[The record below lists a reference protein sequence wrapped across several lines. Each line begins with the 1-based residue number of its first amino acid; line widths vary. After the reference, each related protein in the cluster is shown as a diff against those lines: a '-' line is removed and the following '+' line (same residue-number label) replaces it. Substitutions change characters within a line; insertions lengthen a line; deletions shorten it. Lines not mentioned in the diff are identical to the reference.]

1 MSGKPAARQ
10 GDMTQYGGSIVQGSA
25 GVRIGAPTG
34 VACSVCPG
42 GVTSGHPV
50 NPLLGA
56 KVLPGET
63 DLALPGPLPFILSRT
78 YSSYRTKTP
87 APVGSLGPGWKMP
100 ADIRLQLRDN
110 TLILSDNG
118 GRSLYFEHL
127 FPGEDGYSRSE
138 SLWLVRGGVA
148 KLDEGH
154 RLAALW
160 QALPEELRLSPHRYL
175 ATNSPQ
181 GPWWVLGW
189 CERVPEADE
198 VLPAPLPPYRV
209 LTGLVDRFG
218 RTQTFHREAGGEFS
232 GEITGVTDGA
242 GRHFRLVLTT
252 QALRAEEA
260 RQKATS
266 GGTEPSAFPDTQPD
280 YTEYGRDNGIRL
292 SAVWLTH
299 DPEYPENLPAAPL
312 VRYGWTPRGELAAVY
327 DRSNTQVRSFTYDDK
342 YRGRMVAHR
351 HTGRPEIRY
360 RYDSD
365 GRVTEQLN
373 PAGLSYTYCYEQ
385 NRITITDSLNRR
397 EVLHTAG
404 EGGLKR
410 VVKKEHADGSVTQSQ
425 FDAVGRLKAQTDAAG
440 RTTEYSPDVVTGL
453 ITRITTPD
461 GRASAFYYNHHSQL
475 TSATGTDGLELRR
488 EYDESGRLIQETAP
502 DGDITRYRYDNP
514 HSDLPCATED
524 ATGSRKTMTWSRYG
538 QLLTVTDCSGYVT
551 RYDHDRFGQMTAVH
565 REEGLS
571 QYRAYDSRGQLIAV
585 KDTQGH
591 ETRYEYNAAGD
602 LTAVI
607 APDGSRNGTQYDT
620 WGKAIRT
627 TQGGL
632 TRSMEYDAAG
642 RVIRLTSENGS
653 HTTFRYDVLDR
664 LIQETGF
671 DGRTQRYHHD
681 LTGKL
686 IRSEDEGLV
695 THWHYDEADRI
706 THRTVKGETAEQ
718 WRYDERGWLTG
729 ISHLSEGHRVTV
741 HYRYDEKG
749 RLTGERQ
756 TVHHPQT
763 EALLWQHETRHAY
776 NAQGLANRCIP
787 DSLPAV
793 EWLTYGSGWLAGMK
807 LGDTPLVDF
816 TRDRLHRE
824 TLRSFGRYELTTA
837 YTSAGQL
844 QSQHLNSLQYDR
856 DYTWNDNGEL
866 IRISSPRQTRSY
878 SYSDSGRLTGVHTT
892 TSNLDIRIPYAT
904 DPAGNRLPDPEL
916 HPDST
921 LSMWPDNR
929 IARDAHYLYRYDR
942 HGRLTE
948 KTDLIPEGV
957 IRTDDERTHRYHYDS
972 RHRLVHY
979 TRTQYAEPLV
989 ESRYLYDPLG
999 RRVAKRVWRRE
1010 RDLTGWMS
1018 LSRKPEVTWYG
1029 WDGDR
1034 LTTIQNDRTRIQ
1046 TVYQPGS
1053 FTPLIRV
1060 ETATGELAKTQR
1072 RSLADALQQSGGEDG
1087 GSVVFPP
1094 VLVQMLDRLES
1105 EILADRVSEESRRWL
1120 ASCGLTVE
1128 QIQNQMDPVYTP
1140 ARKIHLYHC
1149 DHRGLPLALVS
1160 TEGATEW
1167 CAEYDEWGNLLNEEN
1182 PHQLQQL
1189 IRLPGQQYD
1198 EESGLYYN
1206 RHRYY
1211 DPLQGPGKDH
1221 VTLLFC
1227 TK

>member
-1 MSGKPAARQ
+1 
-10 GDMTQYGGSIVQGSA
+10 
-25 GVRIGAPTG
+25 
-34 VACSVCPG
+34 
-42 GVTSGHPV
+42 
-50 NPLLGA
+50 
-56 KVLPGET
+56 
-63 DLALPGPLPFILSRT
+63 
-78 YSSYRTKTP
+78 
-87 APVGSLGPGWKMP
+87 
-100 ADIRLQLRDN
+100 
-110 TLILSDNG
+110 
-118 GRSLYFEHL
+118 
-127 FPGEDGYSRSE
+127 
-138 SLWLVRGGVA
+138 
-148 KLDEGH
+148 
-154 RLAALW
+154 
-160 QALPEELRLSPHRYL
+160 
-175 ATNSPQ
+175 
-181 GPWWVLGW
+181 
-189 CERVPEADE
+189 
-198 VLPAPLPPYRV
+198 
-209 LTGLVDRFG
+209 
-218 RTQTFHREAGGEFS
+218 
-232 GEITGVTDGA
+232 
-242 GRHFRLVLTT
+242 
-252 QALRAEEA
+252 
-260 RQKATS
+260 
-266 GGTEPSAFPDTQPD
+266 
-280 YTEYGRDNGIRL
+280 
-292 SAVWLTH
+292 
-299 DPEYPENLPAAPL
+299 
-312 VRYGWTPRGELAAVY
+312 
-327 DRSNTQVRSFTYDDK
+327 
-342 YRGRMVAHR
+342 
-351 HTGRPEIRY
+351 
-360 RYDSD
+360 
-365 GRVTEQLN
+365 
-373 PAGLSYTYCYEQ
+373 
-385 NRITITDSLNRR
+385 
-397 EVLHTAG
+397 
-404 EGGLKR
+404 
-410 VVKKEHADGSVTQSQ
+410 
-425 FDAVGRLKAQTDAAG
+425 
-440 RTTEYSPDVVTGL
+440 
-453 ITRITTPD
+453 
-461 GRASAFYYNHHSQL
+461 
-475 TSATGTDGLELRR
+475 
-488 EYDESGRLIQETAP
+488 
-502 DGDITRYRYDNP
+502 
-514 HSDLPCATED
+514 
-524 ATGSRKTMTWSRYG
+524 MTWSRYG

-607 APDGSRNGTQYDT
+607 APDGSRNGTQYDA
-620 WGKAIRT
+620 WGKPVRT

-706 THRTVKGETAEQ
+706 TQRTVNGETAEQ
-718 WRYDERGWLTG
+718 WQYDERGWLTG

-741 HYRYDEKG
+741 HYGYDEKG

-756 TVHHPQT
+756 TVHHPET

-793 EWLTYGSGWLAGMK
+793 EWLTYGSGWLSGMK
-807 LGDTPLVDF
+807 LGDTPLVEY

-878 SYSDSGRLTGVHTT
+878 SYSDTGRLTGVHTT
-892 TSNLDIRIPYAT
+892 AANLDIRIPYAT

-916 HPDST
+916 HPDSP
-921 LSMWPDNR
+921 LSAWPDNR

-1128 QIQNQMDPVYTP
+1128 QI
-1140 ARKIHLYHC
+1140 
-1149 DHRGLPLALVS
+1149 
-1160 TEGATEW
+1160 
-1167 CAEYDEWGNLLNEEN
+1167 
-1182 PHQLQQL
+1182 
-1189 IRLPGQQYD
+1189 
-1198 EESGLYYN
+1198 
-1206 RHRYY
+1206 
-1211 DPLQGPGKDH
+1211 
-1221 VTLLFC
+1221 
-1227 TK
+1227 

>member
-1 MSGKPAARQ
+1 
-10 GDMTQYGGSIVQGSA
+10 
-25 GVRIGAPTG
+25 
-34 VACSVCPG
+34 
-42 GVTSGHPV
+42 
-50 NPLLGA
+50 
-56 KVLPGET
+56 LPG
-63 DLALPGPLPFILSRT
+63 
-78 YSSYRTKTP
+78 
-87 APVGSLGPGWKMP
+87 
-100 ADIRLQLRDN
+100 
-110 TLILSDNG
+110 
-118 GRSLYFEHL
+118 
-127 FPGEDGYSRSE
+127 
-138 SLWLVRGGVA
+138 
-148 KLDEGH
+148 
-154 RLAALW
+154 
-160 QALPEELRLSPHRYL
+160 
-175 ATNSPQ
+175 
-181 GPWWVLGW
+181 
-189 CERVPEADE
+189 
-198 VLPAPLPPYRV
+198 
-209 LTGLVDRFG
+209 
-218 RTQTFHREAGGEFS
+218 
-232 GEITGVTDGA
+232 
-242 GRHFRLVLTT
+242 
-252 QALRAEEA
+252 
-260 RQKATS
+260 
-266 GGTEPSAFPDTQPD
+266 

-351 HTGRPEIRY
+351 HTGRPEICY

-373 PAGLSYTYCYEQ
+373 PAGLSYTYQYEKD
-385 NRITITDSLNRR
+385 RITITDSLNRR
-397 EVLHTAG
+397 EVLHTQG

-425 FDAVGRLKAQTDAAG
+425 FDAVGRLRAQTDAAG

-475 TSATGTDGLELRR
+475 TSATGPDGLEIRR
-488 EYDESGRLIQETAP
+488 EYDELGRLIQETAP

-538 QLLTVTDCSGYVT
+538 QLLSFTDCSGYVT
-551 RYDHDRFGQMTAVH
+551 RYDHDRFGQVTAVH

-602 LTAVI
+602 LTTVI
-607 APDGSRNGTQYDT
+607 APDGSRNGTQYDA
-620 WGKAIRT
+620 WGKAICT

-695 THWHYDEADRI
+695 THWHYDEADRL
-706 THRTVKGETAEQ
+706 THRTVNGETAERWQ
-718 WRYDERGWLTG
+718 YDERGWLTD
-729 ISHLSEGHRVTV
+729 ISHISEGH
-741 HYRYDEKG
+741 
-749 RLTGERQ
+749 
-756 TVHHPQT
+756 
-763 EALLWQHETRHAY
+763 
-776 NAQGLANRCIP
+776 
-787 DSLPAV
+787 
-793 EWLTYGSGWLAGMK
+793 
-807 LGDTPLVDF
+807 
-816 TRDRLHRE
+816 
-824 TLRSFGRYELTTA
+824 
-837 YTSAGQL
+837 
-844 QSQHLNSLQYDR
+844 
-856 DYTWNDNGEL
+856 
-866 IRISSPRQTRSY
+866 
-878 SYSDSGRLTGVHTT
+878 
-892 TSNLDIRIPYAT
+892 
-904 DPAGNRLPDPEL
+904 
-916 HPDST
+916 
-921 LSMWPDNR
+921 
-929 IARDAHYLYRYDR
+929 RYDR

-972 RHRLVHY
+972 QHRLVHY

-1018 LSRKPEVTWYG
+1018 LSRKPQVTWYG

-1046 TVYQPGS
+1046 TIYQPGS

-1060 ETATGELAKTQR
+1060 ETATGELAKTQH
-1072 RSLADALQQSGGEDG
+1072 RSLADTLQQSGGEDG

-1120 ASCGLTVE
+1120 ASCGLTVA
-1128 QIQNQMDPVYTP
+1128 QMQSQMDPVYTP

-1149 DHRGLPLALVS
+1149 DHRGLPLALIS
-1160 TEGATEW
+1160 TEGTTAW
-1167 CAEYDEWGNLLNEEN
+1167 YAEYDEWGNLLNEEN

-1211 DPLQGPGKDH
+1211 DPLQGRYITQDPIGLKGGWNFYQYPLNPISNIDPLGLETLKCIKPLHSMGGTGERSGPDIWGNPFYHQYLCVPDGKGDYTCGGQDQRGESKGDGLWGPGKASNDTKEAAGRCDL
-1221 VTLLFC
+1221 VETDNSCVENCLKGKFKEVRPRYSVLPDIFTPINLGLFKNC
-1227 TK
+1227 QDWSNDSLETCKMKCSGNNIGRFIRFVFTGVM

>member
-1 MSGKPAARQ
+1 
-10 GDMTQYGGSIVQGSA
+10 
-25 GVRIGAPTG
+25 
-34 VACSVCPG
+34 
-42 GVTSGHPV
+42 
-50 NPLLGA
+50 
-56 KVLPGET
+56 
-63 DLALPGPLPFILSRT
+63 
-78 YSSYRTKTP
+78 
-87 APVGSLGPGWKMP
+87 
-100 ADIRLQLRDN
+100 IRLQLRDN

-181 GPWWVLGW
+181 GPWWLLGW

-218 RTQTFHREAGGEFS
+218 RTQTFHREAAGEFS

-242 GRHFRLVLTT
+242 WRHFRLVLTT
-252 QALRAEEA
+252 QAQRAEEA
-260 RQKATS
+260 RQQAIS
-266 GGTEPSAFPDTQPD
+266 GGTEPSAFPDTLPG

-312 VRYGWTPRGELAAVY
+312 VRYGWTPRGELAVVY
-327 DRSNTQVRSFTYDDK
+327 DRSGKQVRSFTYDDK

-373 PAGLSYTYCYEQ
+373 PAGLSYTYQYEKD
-385 NRITITDSLNRR
+385 RITITDSLDRR
-397 EVLHTAG
+397 EVLHTQG
-404 EGGLKR
+404 EAGLKR

-425 FDAVGRLKAQTDAAG
+425 FDAVGRLRAQTDAAG

-461 GRASAFYYNHHSQL
+461 
-475 TSATGTDGLELRR
+475 
-488 EYDESGRLIQETAP
+488 
-502 DGDITRYRYDNP
+502 
-514 HSDLPCATED
+514 
-524 ATGSRKTMTWSRYG
+524 
-538 QLLTVTDCSGYVT
+538 
-551 RYDHDRFGQMTAVH
+551 
-565 REEGLS
+565 
-571 QYRAYDSRGQLIAV
+571 
-585 KDTQGH
+585 
-591 ETRYEYNAAGD
+591 
-602 LTAVI
+602 
-607 APDGSRNGTQYDT
+607 
-620 WGKAIRT
+620 
-627 TQGGL
+627 
-632 TRSMEYDAAG
+632 
-642 RVIRLTSENGS
+642 
-653 HTTFRYDVLDR
+653 DR

-695 THWHYDEADRI
+695 THWHYDEADRL
-706 THRTVKGETAEQ
+706 THRTVKGETAERWQ
-718 WRYDERGWLTG
+718 YDERGWLTD
-729 ISHLSEGHRVTV
+729 ISHISEGHRVAV

-793 EWLTYGSGWLAGMK
+793 EWLTYGSGYLAGMK
-807 LGDTPLVDF
+807 LGDTPLVEY

-837 YTSAGQL
+837 YTPAGQL
-844 QSQHLNSLQYDR
+844 QSQHLNSLLSDR

-878 SYSDSGRLTGVHTT
+878 SYSTTGRLTGVHTT
-892 TSNLDIRIPYAT
+892 AANLDIRIPYAT

-972 RHRLVHY
+972 QHRLVHY
-979 TRTQYAEPLV
+979 TRTQYEEPLV

-1018 LSRKPEVTWYG
+1018 LSRKPQVTWYG

-1034 LTTIQNDRTRIQ
+1034 L
-1046 TVYQPGS
+1046 
-1053 FTPLIRV
+1053 
-1060 ETATGELAKTQR
+1060 
-1072 RSLADALQQSGGEDG
+1072 
-1087 GSVVFPP
+1087 
-1094 VLVQMLDRLES
+1094 
-1105 EILADRVSEESRRWL
+1105 
-1120 ASCGLTVE
+1120 
-1128 QIQNQMDPVYTP
+1128 
-1140 ARKIHLYHC
+1140 
-1149 DHRGLPLALVS
+1149 
-1160 TEGATEW
+1160 
-1167 CAEYDEWGNLLNEEN
+1167 
-1182 PHQLQQL
+1182 
-1189 IRLPGQQYD
+1189 
-1198 EESGLYYN
+1198 
-1206 RHRYY
+1206 
-1211 DPLQGPGKDH
+1211 
-1221 VTLLFC
+1221 
-1227 TK
+1227 

>member
-138 SLWLVRGGVA
+138 SLWLVRGGVLR
-148 KLDEGH
+148 LDEGH

-181 GPWWVLGW
+181 GPWWLLGW

-218 RTQTFHREAGGEFS
+218 RTQTFHREAAGEFS

-252 QALRAEEA
+252 QAQRAEEA
-260 RQKATS
+260 RQQAIS
-266 GGTEPSAFPDTQPD
+266 GGTEPSAFPDTLPG

-373 PAGLSYTYCYEQ
+373 PAGLSYTYQYEKDH
-385 NRITITDSLNRR
+385 ITITDSLDRR
-397 EVLHTAG
+397 EVLHTQG
-404 EGGLKR
+404 EAGLKR

-425 FDAVGRLKAQTDAAG
+425 FDAVGRLRTQTDAAG

-475 TSATGTDGLELRR
+475 TSATGPDGLEIRR
-488 EYDESGRLIQETAP
+488 EYDELGRLIQETAP

-538 QLLTVTDCSGYVT
+538 QLLSFTDCSGYVT

-591 ETRYEYNAAGD
+591 ETRYEYNIAGD

-607 APDGSRNGTQYDT
+607 APDGSRNGTQYDA
-620 WGKAIRT
+620 WGKAICT

-695 THWHYDEADRI
+695 THWHYDEADRL
-706 THRTVKGETAEQ
+706 THRTVNGETAER
-718 WRYDERGWLTG
+718 WRYDERGWLTD
-729 ISHLSEGHRVTV
+729 ISHISEGHRVAV
-741 HYRYDEKG
+741 YYGYDEKG

-793 EWLTYGSGWLAGMK
+793 EWLTYGSGYLAGMK
-807 LGDTPLVDF
+807 LGDTP
-816 TRDRLHRE
+816 
-824 TLRSFGRYELTTA
+824 
-837 YTSAGQL
+837 
-844 QSQHLNSLQYDR
+844 
-856 DYTWNDNGEL
+856 
-866 IRISSPRQTRSY
+866 
-878 SYSDSGRLTGVHTT
+878 
-892 TSNLDIRIPYAT
+892 
-904 DPAGNRLPDPEL
+904 
-916 HPDST
+916 
-921 LSMWPDNR
+921 
-929 IARDAHYLYRYDR
+929 
-942 HGRLTE
+942 
-948 KTDLIPEGV
+948 
-957 IRTDDERTHRYHYDS
+957 
-972 RHRLVHY
+972 
-979 TRTQYAEPLV
+979 
-989 ESRYLYDPLG
+989 
-999 RRVAKRVWRRE
+999 
-1010 RDLTGWMS
+1010 
-1018 LSRKPEVTWYG
+1018 
-1029 WDGDR
+1029 

-1046 TVYQPGS
+1046 TIYQPGS

-1060 ETATGELAKTQR
+1060 ETATGEQAKTQR
-1072 RSLADALQQSGGEDG
+1072 RSLADTLQQSGGEDG

-1128 QIQNQMDPVYTP
+1128 QMQNQMDPVYTP

-1211 DPLQGPGKDH
+1211 DPLQGRYITQDPIGLKGGWNFYQYPLNPVQYIDSMGLASKYGHLNNGGYGARPNKPPTPDPSKLPDIAKQLRLPYPIDQASSAPNVFKTFFRALSPYDYTLYCRKWVKPNLTCTPQDDSQYPGMDTKTASDYLPQ
-1221 VTLLFC
+1221 TNWPTTQLPPGYTCAEPYLFPDINKPDGPA
-1227 TK
+1227 TAGIDDLGEILAKMKQRTSRGIRK

>member
-1 MSGKPAARQ
+1 
-10 GDMTQYGGSIVQGSA
+10 
-25 GVRIGAPTG
+25 
-34 VACSVCPG
+34 
-42 GVTSGHPV
+42 
-50 NPLLGA
+50 
-56 KVLPGET
+56 
-63 DLALPGPLPFILSRT
+63 
-78 YSSYRTKTP
+78 
-87 APVGSLGPGWKMP
+87 
-100 ADIRLQLRDN
+100 
-110 TLILSDNG
+110 
-118 GRSLYFEHL
+118 
-127 FPGEDGYSRSE
+127 
-138 SLWLVRGGVA
+138 
-148 KLDEGH
+148 
-154 RLAALW
+154 
-160 QALPEELRLSPHRYL
+160 
-175 ATNSPQ
+175 
-181 GPWWVLGW
+181 
-189 CERVPEADE
+189 
-198 VLPAPLPPYRV
+198 
-209 LTGLVDRFG
+209 
-218 RTQTFHREAGGEFS
+218 
-232 GEITGVTDGA
+232 
-242 GRHFRLVLTT
+242 
-252 QALRAEEA
+252 RA
-260 RQKATS
+260 
-266 GGTEPSAFPDTQPD
+266 
-280 YTEYGRDNGIRL
+280 
-292 SAVWLTH
+292 
-299 DPEYPENLPAAPL
+299 
-312 VRYGWTPRGELAAVY
+312 
-327 DRSNTQVRSFTYDDK
+327 
-342 YRGRMVAHR
+342 
-351 HTGRPEIRY
+351 GRPEIRY

-365 GRVTEQLN
+365 GRVTEQIN
-373 PAGLSYTYCYEQ
+373 PAGLSYTYQYEKD
-385 NRITITDSLNRR
+385 RITITDSLDRR
-397 EVLHTAG
+397 EVLHTQG

-410 VVKKEHADGSVTQSQ
+410 VVKKEHADGSVAQSQ

-475 TSATGTDGLELRR
+475 TSATGTDGLEIRR

-551 RYDHDRFGQMTAVH
+551 RYDHDRFGQVTAVH

-607 APDGSRNGTQYDT
+607 APDGSRNGTQYDA

-695 THWHYDEADRI
+695 THWHYDEADRL
-706 THRTVKGETAEQ
+706 THRTVKGEPAEQ
-718 WRYDERGWLTG
+718 WQYDERGWLTG

-741 HYRYDEKG
+741 HYGYDEKG

-793 EWLTYGSGWLAGMK
+793 EWLTYGSGWLSGMK
-807 LGDTPLVDF
+807 LGDTPLVEY

-878 SYSDSGRLTGVHTT
+878 SYSDTGRLTGVHTT
-892 TSNLDIRIPYAT
+892 AANLDIRIPYAT

-1072 RSLADALQQSGGEDG
+1072 RSLA
-1087 GSVVFPP
+1087 
-1094 VLVQMLDRLES
+1094 
-1105 EILADRVSEESRRWL
+1105 
-1120 ASCGLTVE
+1120 
-1128 QIQNQMDPVYTP
+1128 
-1140 ARKIHLYHC
+1140 
-1149 DHRGLPLALVS
+1149 
-1160 TEGATEW
+1160 
-1167 CAEYDEWGNLLNEEN
+1167 
-1182 PHQLQQL
+1182 
-1189 IRLPGQQYD
+1189 
-1198 EESGLYYN
+1198 
-1206 RHRYY
+1206 
-1211 DPLQGPGKDH
+1211 
-1221 VTLLFC
+1221 
-1227 TK
+1227 

>member
-1 MSGKPAARQ
+1 
-10 GDMTQYGGSIVQGSA
+10 
-25 GVRIGAPTG
+25 
-34 VACSVCPG
+34 
-42 GVTSGHPV
+42 
-50 NPLLGA
+50 
-56 KVLPGET
+56 
-63 DLALPGPLPFILSRT
+63 
-78 YSSYRTKTP
+78 
-87 APVGSLGPGWKMP
+87 P

-181 GPWWVLGW
+181 GPWWLLGW

-218 RTQTFHREAGGEFS
+218 RTQTFHREAAGEFS

-252 QALRAEEA
+252 QAQRAEEA
-260 RQKATS
+260 RQQAIS
-266 GGTEPSAFPDTQPD
+266 GGTEPSAFPDTLPG

-312 VRYGWTPRGELAAVY
+312 VRYGWTPRGELAVVY
-327 DRSNTQVRSFTYDDK
+327 DRSGKQVRSFTYDDK

-351 HTGRPEIRY
+351 H
-360 RYDSD
+360 
-365 GRVTEQLN
+365 
-373 PAGLSYTYCYEQ
+373 
-385 NRITITDSLNRR
+385 
-397 EVLHTAG
+397 
-404 EGGLKR
+404 
-410 VVKKEHADGSVTQSQ
+410 
-425 FDAVGRLKAQTDAAG
+425 
-440 RTTEYSPDVVTGL
+440 
-453 ITRITTPD
+453 
-461 GRASAFYYNHHSQL
+461 
-475 TSATGTDGLELRR
+475 
-488 EYDESGRLIQETAP
+488 
-502 DGDITRYRYDNP
+502 
-514 HSDLPCATED
+514 
-524 ATGSRKTMTWSRYG
+524 
-538 QLLTVTDCSGYVT
+538 
-551 RYDHDRFGQMTAVH
+551 
-565 REEGLS
+565 
-571 QYRAYDSRGQLIAV
+571 
-585 KDTQGH
+585 
-591 ETRYEYNAAGD
+591 
-602 LTAVI
+602 
-607 APDGSRNGTQYDT
+607 
-620 WGKAIRT
+620 
-627 TQGGL
+627 
-632 TRSMEYDAAG
+632 
-642 RVIRLTSENGS
+642 
-653 HTTFRYDVLDR
+653 
-664 LIQETGF
+664 
-671 DGRTQRYHHD
+671 
-681 LTGKL
+681 
-686 IRSEDEGLV
+686 
-695 THWHYDEADRI
+695 
-706 THRTVKGETAEQ
+706 
-718 WRYDERGWLTG
+718 
-729 ISHLSEGHRVTV
+729 
-741 HYRYDEKG
+741 
-749 RLTGERQ
+749 
-756 TVHHPQT
+756 
-763 EALLWQHETRHAY
+763 
-776 NAQGLANRCIP
+776 
-787 DSLPAV
+787 
-793 EWLTYGSGWLAGMK
+793 
-807 LGDTPLVDF
+807 
-816 TRDRLHRE
+816 
-824 TLRSFGRYELTTA
+824 
-837 YTSAGQL
+837 
-844 QSQHLNSLQYDR
+844 
-856 DYTWNDNGEL
+856 
-866 IRISSPRQTRSY
+866 
-878 SYSDSGRLTGVHTT
+878 
-892 TSNLDIRIPYAT
+892 
-904 DPAGNRLPDPEL
+904 PEL

-942 HGRLTE
+942 YGRLTE
-948 KTDLIPEGV
+948 KTDLIPEGG

-972 RHRLVHY
+972 QHRLVHY

-1018 LSRKPEVTWYG
+1018 LSRKPQVTWYG

-1034 LTTIQNDRTRIQ
+1034 LTTIQNDRSRIQ
-1046 TVYQPGS
+1046 TIYQPGS

-1060 ETATGELAKTQR
+1060 ETATGEQAKTQR
-1072 RSLADALQQSGGEDG
+1072 RSLADTLQQSGGEDG

-1128 QIQNQMDPVYTP
+1128 QMQNQMDPVYTP

-1211 DPLQGPGKDH
+1211 DPLQGRYITQDPIGLKGGWNFYQYPLNPVQYIDSMGLASKYGHLNNGGYGARPNKPPTPDPSKLPDIAKQLRLPYPIDQASSAPNVFKTFFRALSPYDYTLYCRKWVKPNLTCTPQDDSQYPGMDTKTASDYLPQ
-1221 VTLLFC
+1221 TNWPTTQLPPGYTCAEPYLFPDINKPDGPA
-1227 TK
+1227 TAGIDDLGEILAKMKQRTSRGIRK

>member
-1 MSGKPAARQ
+1 
-10 GDMTQYGGSIVQGSA
+10 
-25 GVRIGAPTG
+25 
-34 VACSVCPG
+34 
-42 GVTSGHPV
+42 
-50 NPLLGA
+50 
-56 KVLPGET
+56 
-63 DLALPGPLPFILSRT
+63 
-78 YSSYRTKTP
+78 
-87 APVGSLGPGWKMP
+87 
-100 ADIRLQLRDN
+100 
-110 TLILSDNG
+110 
-118 GRSLYFEHL
+118 
-127 FPGEDGYSRSE
+127 
-138 SLWLVRGGVA
+138 
-148 KLDEGH
+148 
-154 RLAALW
+154 
-160 QALPEELRLSPHRYL
+160 
-175 ATNSPQ
+175 
-181 GPWWVLGW
+181 
-189 CERVPEADE
+189 
-198 VLPAPLPPYRV
+198 
-209 LTGLVDRFG
+209 
-218 RTQTFHREAGGEFS
+218 
-232 GEITGVTDGA
+232 
-242 GRHFRLVLTT
+242 
-252 QALRAEEA
+252 
-260 RQKATS
+260 
-266 GGTEPSAFPDTQPD
+266 
-280 YTEYGRDNGIRL
+280 
-292 SAVWLTH
+292 
-299 DPEYPENLPAAPL
+299 
-312 VRYGWTPRGELAAVY
+312 
-327 DRSNTQVRSFTYDDK
+327 
-342 YRGRMVAHR
+342 
-351 HTGRPEIRY
+351 
-360 RYDSD
+360 
-365 GRVTEQLN
+365 
-373 PAGLSYTYCYEQ
+373 
-385 NRITITDSLNRR
+385 
-397 EVLHTAG
+397 
-404 EGGLKR
+404 
-410 VVKKEHADGSVTQSQ
+410 
-425 FDAVGRLKAQTDAAG
+425 AG

-475 TSATGTDGLELRR
+475 TSATGPDGLELRR
-488 EYDESGRLIQETAP
+488 EYDESGRLIQETAHN
-502 DGDITRYRYDNP
+502 GDITRYRYDNP

-607 APDGSRNGTQYDT
+607 APDGSRNGTQYDA
-620 WGKAIRT
+620 WGKPVRT

-706 THRTVKGETAEQ
+706 TQRTVNGEPAEQ
-718 WRYDERGWLTG
+718 WQYDERGWLTG

-741 HYRYDEKG
+741 HYGYDEKG

-793 EWLTYGSGWLAGMK
+793 EWLTYGSGWLSGMK
-807 LGDTPLVDF
+807 LGDTPLVEY

-878 SYSDSGRLTGVHTT
+878 SYSDTGRLTGVHTT
-892 TSNLDIRIPYAT
+892 AANLDIRIPYAT

-916 HPDST
+916 HPDSP
-921 LSMWPDNR
+921 LSAWPDNR

-989 ESRYLYDPLG
+989 ESRYLYDLLG

-1018 LSRKPEVTWYG
+1018 LSWKPEVTWYG

-1034 LTTIQNDRTRIQ
+1034 LTT
-1046 TVYQPGS
+1046 
-1053 FTPLIRV
+1053 
-1060 ETATGELAKTQR
+1060 
-1072 RSLADALQQSGGEDG
+1072 
-1087 GSVVFPP
+1087 
-1094 VLVQMLDRLES
+1094 
-1105 EILADRVSEESRRWL
+1105 
-1120 ASCGLTVE
+1120 
-1128 QIQNQMDPVYTP
+1128 
-1140 ARKIHLYHC
+1140 
-1149 DHRGLPLALVS
+1149 
-1160 TEGATEW
+1160 
-1167 CAEYDEWGNLLNEEN
+1167 
-1182 PHQLQQL
+1182 
-1189 IRLPGQQYD
+1189 
-1198 EESGLYYN
+1198 
-1206 RHRYY
+1206 
-1211 DPLQGPGKDH
+1211 
-1221 VTLLFC
+1221 
-1227 TK
+1227 

>member
-63 DLALPGPLPFILSRT
+63 DIALPAPLPFILSRT

-181 GPWWVLGW
+181 GPWWLLGW

-218 RTQTFHREAGGEFS
+218 RTQTFHREAAGEFS

-252 QALRAEEA
+252 QAQRAEEA
-260 RQKATS
+260 RQQAIS
-266 GGTEPSAFPDTQPD
+266 GGTEPSAFPDTLPG

-373 PAGLSYTYCYEQ
+373 PAGLSYTYQYEKD
-385 NRITITDSLNRR
+385 RITITDSLDRR
-397 EVLHTAG
+397 EVLHTQG
-404 EGGLKR
+404 EAGLKR

-453 ITRITTPD
+453 TTPD
-461 GRASAFYYNHHSQL
+461 GRASAFYYNHHNQL
-475 TSATGTDGLELRR
+475 TSATGPDGLELRR

-538 QLLTVTDCSGYVT
+538 QLLTFTDCSGYVT
-551 RYDHDRFGQMTAVH
+551 RYDHDRFGQVTAVH

-571 QYRAYDSRGQLIAV
+571 QYHAYDSRGQLTAV

-591 ETRYEYNAAGD
+591 ETRYEYNIAGD

-607 APDGSRNGTQYDT
+607 APDGSRNGTQYDA
-620 WGKAIRT
+620 WGKAICT

-686 IRSEDEGLV
+686 IR
-695 THWHYDEADRI
+695 
-706 THRTVKGETAEQ
+706 
-718 WRYDERGWLTG
+718 
-729 ISHLSEGHRVTV
+729 
-741 HYRYDEKG
+741 
-749 RLTGERQ
+749 
-756 TVHHPQT
+756 
-763 EALLWQHETRHAY
+763 
-776 NAQGLANRCIP
+776 
-787 DSLPAV
+787 
-793 EWLTYGSGWLAGMK
+793 
-807 LGDTPLVDF
+807 
-816 TRDRLHRE
+816 
-824 TLRSFGRYELTTA
+824 
-837 YTSAGQL
+837 
-844 QSQHLNSLQYDR
+844 
-856 DYTWNDNGEL
+856 
-866 IRISSPRQTRSY
+866 ISSPRQTRSY
-878 SYSDSGRLTGVHTT
+878 SYSTTGRLTSVHTT
-892 TSNLDIRIPYAT
+892 AANLDIRIPYAT

-972 RHRLVHY
+972 QHRLVHY

-989 ESRYLYDPLG
+989 ESR
-999 RRVAKRVWRRE
+999 
-1010 RDLTGWMS
+1010 
-1018 LSRKPEVTWYG
+1018 
-1029 WDGDR
+1029 
-1034 LTTIQNDRTRIQ
+1034 
-1046 TVYQPGS
+1046 
-1053 FTPLIRV
+1053 
-1060 ETATGELAKTQR
+1060 
-1072 RSLADALQQSGGEDG
+1072 
-1087 GSVVFPP
+1087 
-1094 VLVQMLDRLES
+1094 
-1105 EILADRVSEESRRWL
+1105 
-1120 ASCGLTVE
+1120 
-1128 QIQNQMDPVYTP
+1128 
-1140 ARKIHLYHC
+1140 
-1149 DHRGLPLALVS
+1149 
-1160 TEGATEW
+1160 
-1167 CAEYDEWGNLLNEEN
+1167 
-1182 PHQLQQL
+1182 
-1189 IRLPGQQYD
+1189 
-1198 EESGLYYN
+1198 
-1206 RHRYY
+1206 
-1211 DPLQGPGKDH
+1211 
-1221 VTLLFC
+1221 
-1227 TK
+1227 

>member
-1 MSGKPAARQ
+1 
-10 GDMTQYGGSIVQGSA
+10 
-25 GVRIGAPTG
+25 
-34 VACSVCPG
+34 
-42 GVTSGHPV
+42 
-50 NPLLGA
+50 
-56 KVLPGET
+56 
-63 DLALPGPLPFILSRT
+63 LPGPLPFILSRT

-181 GPWWVLGW
+181 GPWWLLGW

-218 RTQTFHREAGGEFS
+218 RTQTFHREAAGEFS

-252 QALRAEEA
+252 QAQQAEEA
-260 RQKATS
+260 RQQAIS
-266 GGTEPSAFPDTQPD
+266 GGTEPSAFPDTLPG

-373 PAGLSYTYCYEQ
+373 PAGLSYTYQYEKD
-385 NRITITDSLNRR
+385 RITITDSLDRR
-397 EVLHTAG
+397 EVLHTQG
-404 EGGLKR
+404 EAGLKR

-425 FDAVGRLKAQTDAAG
+425 FDAVGRLRAQTDAAG

-461 GRASAFYYNHHSQL
+461 GRASAFYYNHHNQL
-475 TSATGTDGLELRR
+475 TSATGPDGLELRR
-488 EYDESGRLIQETAP
+488 EYDESG
-502 DGDITRYRYDNP
+502 
-514 HSDLPCATED
+514 
-524 ATGSRKTMTWSRYG
+524 
-538 QLLTVTDCSGYVT
+538 
-551 RYDHDRFGQMTAVH
+551 
-565 REEGLS
+565 
-571 QYRAYDSRGQLIAV
+571 
-585 KDTQGH
+585 
-591 ETRYEYNAAGD
+591 
-602 LTAVI
+602 
-607 APDGSRNGTQYDT
+607 
-620 WGKAIRT
+620 
-627 TQGGL
+627 
-632 TRSMEYDAAG
+632 
-642 RVIRLTSENGS
+642 
-653 HTTFRYDVLDR
+653 R

-695 THWHYDEADRI
+695 THWHYDEADRL
-706 THRTVKGETAEQ
+706 THRTVKGETAER
-718 WRYDERGWLTG
+718 WRYDERGWLTD
-729 ISHLSEGHRVTV
+729 ISHISEGHRVAV

-807 LGDTPLVDF
+807 LGDTPLVEY

-837 YTSAGQL
+837 YTPAGQL
-844 QSQHLNSLQYDR
+844 QSQHLNSLLSDR

-878 SYSDSGRLTGVHTT
+878 SYSTTGRLTGVHTT
-892 TSNLDIRIPYAT
+892 AANLDIRIPYAT

-942 HGRLTE
+942 YGRLTE
-948 KTDLIPEGV
+948 KTDLIPEGG

-972 RHRLVHY
+972 QHRLVHY

-1018 LSRKPEVTWYG
+1018 LSRKPQVTWYG

-1034 LTTIQNDRTRIQ
+1034 LTTIQNDRSRIQ
-1046 TVYQPGS
+1046 TIYQPGS

-1060 ETATGELAKTQR
+1060 ETATGELARTQR

-1094 VLVQMLDRLES
+1094 VLVQ
-1105 EILADRVSEESRRWL
+1105 
-1120 ASCGLTVE
+1120 
-1128 QIQNQMDPVYTP
+1128 
-1140 ARKIHLYHC
+1140 
-1149 DHRGLPLALVS
+1149 
-1160 TEGATEW
+1160 
-1167 CAEYDEWGNLLNEEN
+1167 
-1182 PHQLQQL
+1182 
-1189 IRLPGQQYD
+1189 
-1198 EESGLYYN
+1198 
-1206 RHRYY
+1206 
-1211 DPLQGPGKDH
+1211 
-1221 VTLLFC
+1221 
-1227 TK
+1227 